1 MPGLYSAGVEPSPS
15 SMLSKHSTKWATF
28 PAEEYVINSGHA
40 VDFFGNLMKPK
51 ELPKIMVFN
60 MQIRLWRKPLEIKVY
75 LLSGNETEASLGTCM
90 EREGVWG

>member
-1 MPGLYSAGVEPSPS
+1 MFERITLNSCSPYPRCQSSEMCATMPGLYSAGVEPSPS

-60 MQIRLWRKPLEIKVY
+60 MQIRL
-75 LLSGNETEASLGTCM
+75 
-90 EREGVWG
+90 